1 MLRLAFVNENT
12 LGHRSHLAPLAG
24 ALQALTGLRF
34 EIDWFDAS
42 PFPADL
48 AWFGTASIRGL
59 RRWGLDAGA
68 TRWRIAASRHAL
80 RQVMA
85 GHACK
90 PYDAIVVNTQSVAL
104 SLARW
109 RGCPPLVVCLDAT
122 FRQLARTP
130 WLAPGVMGAWVAP
143 LMLSWLF
150 RRERQVLRRARLLL
164 PWSELARRSL
174 LEDYLARPEVVHVLP
189 PSCPIREQ
197 PPMARNPGRKGRILF
212 MGSDFSRKGG
222 PVLLEAWKR
231 HLREDFDLNLVTNG
245 RIREEP
251 GLRVHGGV
259 AHGSEAWLHHWRE
272 ADLFVF
278 PSTLETFGIVLVEA
292 LSFGVPVVC
301 AKAGAAE
308 EILDYGRAGFLVDPV
323 SPEALAGCVRQAMA
337 DQEGTQAR
345 VLNGLERARGKFS
358 LELNAGRLA
367 KMLWG
372 ICHLEHTA

>member
-12 LGHRSHLAPLAG
+12 LGHRSYLAPLAG

-42 PFPADL
+42 PFPVDL

-85 GHACK
+85 GHARK
-90 PYDAIVVNTQSVAL
+90 PYDSIVVNTQSVAL

-122 FRQLARTP
+122 FHQLARTP

-143 LMLSWLF
+143 LMLSWLI
-150 RRERQVLRRARLLL
+150 RRELQVFRRARLLL

-174 LEDYLARPEVVHVLP
+174 LEDYHAQKEMVHVLP
-189 PSCPIREQ
+189 PSCHGRELVLKV
-197 PPMARNPGRKGRILF
+197 ADPGRKRRLLF
-212 MGSDFSRKGG
+212 MGRDFNRKGG
-222 PVLLEAWKR
+222 PVLLEAWR
-231 HLREDFDLNLVTNG
+231 RFLREDFDLTLVTG
-245 RIREEP
+245 SQIPEEP

-259 AHGSEAWLHHWRE
+259 AHGSDAWLHHWRE

-301 AKAGAAE
+301 GKAGAAV
-308 EILDYGRAGFLVDPV
+308 EILDNGRAGLLMDHV
-323 SPEALAGCVRQAMA
+323 SPDALAGCVHQAMG
-337 DQEGTQAR
+337 DQEGTKAR
-345 VLNGLERARGKFS
+345 VQNGLQRARGKFS
-358 LELNAGRLA
+358 LDLNAGRLA
-367 KMLWG
+367 KMLEG
-372 ICHLEHTA
+372 LVRFERK